1 VTFKWISCAVQLHT
15 PLWAVFVRKERNA
28 SRGGLIQSGSDPSA
42 LHFRHRRQVRELF
55 RNLAPLGL
63 NSLIISC
70 AKLCMKANQLD
81 LRAAFF
87 MFFTSDPKSNRKC
100 LLILL
105 FSGLDGRETLFIAL
119 LARCRLFPDAFRA
132 AGVQCIDPT
141 GGSLKM
147 NSTSIAATPI
157 AAPTLPVA
165 ALLEEPAFRVILKA
179 TKAPINDLRV
189 PARNEQ

>member
-1 VTFKWISCAVQLHT
+1 MDLLRGPLHT
-15 PLWAVFVRKERNA
+15 PLWAVFVRKERNT
-28 SRGGLIQSGSDPSA
+28 SCRGPIQSGSDPSE

-70 AKLCMKANQLD
+70 AKLCIKANQLD

-87 MFFTSDPKSNRKC
+87 MFFTSDAKSNRKY

-119 LARCRLFPDAFRA
+119 LAWCRLFPDAFRA
-132 AGVQCIDPT
+132 AGLQCIDPT

-147 NSTSIAATPI
+147 NSTPKAAMPI
-157 AAPTLPVA
+157 AALTLPRNASVGY
-165 ALLEEPAFRVILKA
+165 RVRRRAQQHLRR
-179 TKAPINDLRV
+179 DLCRSM
-189 PARNEQ
+189 